1 MPIFSMLINNLEF
14 DKRIINKCKNVT
26 VSTDKI
32 WPFLYYLC
40 NHFLTI
46 SISNVCTR
54 KFMYQQ
60 SLNQRRFYPWV
71 LEDKNR
77 WQKTKHNGSLKQYWS
92 FKRYHYPSSEAVLLN
107 TSPIKGNE
115 TLKTVPSLHHPS
127 KQQQQLINQ
136 KQLK

>member
-1 MPIFSMLINNLEF
+1 
-14 DKRIINKCKNVT
+14 
-26 VSTDKI
+26 
-32 WPFLYYLC
+32 
-40 NHFLTI
+40 
-46 SISNVCTR
+46 
-54 KFMYQQ
+54 MYQQ